1 MLPAKS
7 LYIHIP
13 FCRSKCAYC
22 DFFSIP
28 SSCVPD
34 LYVESLISE
43 FRFHVQQGSIQKLET
58 VYIGGGTPSLLS
70 SLQIKRILDEIIPYC
85 CDSAEITMEANP
97 DSLTCNFLSQVIDFG
112 VNRIS
117 LGVQSLDDKTLS
129 IIGRRSDSAGCKKAL
144 KLLSDKGINFSADMI
159 SGLPEQSNEIFIEG
173 LKDLISFNPNHIS
186 L

>member
-70 SLQIKRILDEIIPYC
+70 SLQIKRILDEINRLDAKLTRVDYSIRYC
-85 CDSAEITMEANP
+85 
-97 DSLTCNFLSQVIDFG
+97 
-112 VNRIS
+112 IS
-117 LGVQSLDDKTLS
+117 
-129 IIGRRSDSAGCKKAL
+129 IA
-144 KLLSDKGINFSADMI
+144 
-159 SGLPEQSNEIFIEG
+159 
-173 LKDLISFNPNHIS
+173 
-186 L
+186 